1 MIIGCILVID
11 DCDLSQMV
19 AQMEI
24 EQLSADIQILEAFDG
39 LEALQLLRG
48 LPSPP
53 DLVLL
58 DINMPRMNG
67 HEFLAAYA
75 SEFTEHCKVAMISS
89 SGLPSDRDACA
100 RYPFVHHYFVKPF
113 NRTHIDEV
121 LKRVEA
127 ETMPQPMTEPMPPLA

>member
-1 MIIGCILVID
+1 MMISSILVID

-24 EQLSADIQILEAFDG
+24 EQFSADIQILEAFDG
-39 LEALQLLRG
+39 LEALELLRG

-53 DLVLL
+53 DLILL

-89 SGLPSDRDACA
+89 SGLPSDRDECA
-100 RYPFVHHYFVKPF
+100 QYPFVHHYLIKPF
-113 NRTHIDEV
+113 SRQHLNEV
-121 LKRVEA
+121 MESEQAKKV
-127 ETMPQPMTEPMPPLA
+127 MQPAPPLV